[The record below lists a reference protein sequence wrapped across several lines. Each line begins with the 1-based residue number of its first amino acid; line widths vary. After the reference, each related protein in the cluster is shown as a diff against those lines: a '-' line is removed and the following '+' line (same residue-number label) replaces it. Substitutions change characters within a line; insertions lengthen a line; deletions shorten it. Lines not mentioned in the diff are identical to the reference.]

1 MSTGRP
7 SHPRSPSASPQVRAE
22 LDGLLCRV
30 AEGDP
35 DAFTRLYDAVSR
47 PVAGLVTS
55 VVRDAAQAEE
65 VVQEVLVEVW
75 RTAGRFRP
83 DRGSAMSWVLTV
95 AHRRAVDRVR
105 SVRAQGERERRNAVR
120 EWLRPFDEVAEEV
133 EQHLEHEQ
141 VWRCLGALS
150 KAQRESVVLA
160 YYGGLS
166 YREVAAALEEPVGTV
181 KARLR
186 QGLRLLGECLENTG

>member
-1 MSTGRP
+1 MDE
-7 SHPRSPSASPQVRAE
+7 Q
-22 LDGLLCRV
+22 LLRV
-30 AEGDP
+30 AAGDR
-35 DAFTRLYDAVSR
+35 DAFTRVYDAVSR
-47 PVAGLVTS
+47 PVAGLVTA
-55 VVRDAAQAEE
+55 VVRDEAQSEE
-65 VVQEVLVEVW
+65 VVQEVMVEVW

-83 DRGSAMSWVLTV
+83 ERGSAMTWVLTL

-105 SVRAQGERERRNAVR
+105 SARAQGERERRSALR
-120 EWLRPFDEVAEEV
+120 EWERPFDEVAEAV

-160 YYGGLS
+160 YYGGLT